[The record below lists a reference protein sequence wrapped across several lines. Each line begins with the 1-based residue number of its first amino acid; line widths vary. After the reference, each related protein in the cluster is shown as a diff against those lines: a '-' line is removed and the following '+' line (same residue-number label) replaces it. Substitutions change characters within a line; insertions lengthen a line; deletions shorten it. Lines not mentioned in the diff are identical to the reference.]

1 MKTGDYETVYEH
13 WEKRL
18 SKGVSENWL
27 AMLENSIIEWQKST
41 GTMER
46 SLVNQSHL
54 FSEFEKVDFRKHIRQ
69 RRALV
74 KQLQELLEKYE
85 NFEPKNYLSDECI
98 SDLEK
103 LASEKP
109 KLSIHEFFEAAQT
122 QFPSCRKNKNGEEI
136 KYRTLMDKTK
146 EVRPDIYYR
155 DIKPR
160 K

>member
-1 MKTGDYETVYEH
+1 MKTGDYETVYKY

-18 SKGVSENWL
+18 SNGASENWL
-27 AMLENSIIEWQKST
+27 AGLENSIIEWQKSADA
-41 GTMER
+41 MDKK
-46 SLVNQSHL
+46 LVNESHL

-122 QFPSCRKNKNGEEI
+122 QYPSCRKNINDKKI
-136 KYRTLMDKTK
+136 SYRTLMNKTK